1 MAAEDTDWVYLT
13 TAPNQ
18 LVAELWC
25 QLLSEAGIPARID
38 PEDMPLFPAL
48 GLTSTG
54 VRVQVPAGLVDTARL
69 VLAGLEFRPG
79 GPNVDAPG

>member
-1 MAAEDTDWVYLT
+1 MAAEHTDWVYLT

-25 QLLSEAGIPARID
+25 QLLRQAGIPARLD

-48 GLTSTG
+48 GLTLTG
-54 VRVQVPAGLVDTARL
+54 VRVQVPAGLADAARL
-69 VLAGLEFRPG
+69 ILAGLEFRAG
-79 GPNVDAPG
+79 GPNVDALA